1 MIDEPDDME
10 AVGYDDGLG
19 EVLVNRGA
27 VVSGQVHAN
36 DADLCLTFQTLQI
49 GLQGILRAPQHDIID
64 LVSFEIAQGGCKP
77 FTAREEV
84 LIDAQN
90 LRAAGRMPLA
100 KLAAQ
105 MALKVALYG
114 GGTDALAFSQPAA
127 VDAVEV
133 LAVDGLLEGLA
144 GTLAPEDSGK
154 PLTETVTTAQ
164 ALGLA
169 ALQEDDDMPQTP
181 VLMPDAANV
190 SALVAQLTALAVRTA
205 DRPLMPRRNPH
216 LSPYPLNP
224 GNLVSGQT

>member
-1 MIDEPDDME
+1 VVIDEPEDLA

-27 VVSGQVHAN
+27 VVSGQVYAN

-64 LVSFEIAQGGCKP
+64 LVSFEIAQGGRKP
-77 FTAREEV
+77 FTAGEEV

-105 MALKVALYG
+105 MALKVALHG
-114 GGTDALAFSQPAA
+114 GGADALALSQPAA

-133 LAVDGLLEGLA
+133 LTVDGLLKGLA
-144 GTLAPEDSGK
+144 GPLPAEDSRK
-154 PLTETVTTAQ
+154 PLTEAAATSQ
-164 ALGLA
+164 AF
-169 ALQEDDDMPQTP
+169 
-181 VLMPDAANV
+181 
-190 SALVAQLTALAVRTA
+190 
-205 DRPLMPRRNPH
+205 
-216 LSPYPLNP
+216 
-224 GNLVSGQT
+224 